1 MLKSILKYIGFIF
14 LGLIILLFSILGLAY
29 FYRNRIVEL
38 FVNQANKYISAKIL
52 VDKINLEFWET
63 FPYISLEFQNI
74 RIKESIPKSD
84 SNFAEAKKLYVSLS
98 LQDIIN
104 QKIRV
109 KQIVLKDG
117 MMNFKLLKNGQNNFT
132 LLKTNTDSTTNSTIV
147 FDLSDIK
154 LSNMNLKYMDE
165 DSDNQYDIKII
176 SSEADFHFV
185 NSNWDINLN
194 ADVVSNQLKFNKLPF
209 FKNTPMKIKSSIKYI
224 EENEK
229 YIINPS
235 QIDVSNA
242 IFNLTGF
249 VTLDNK
255 PYVDLKFSEK
265 NSDIKTMLSLIPEKI
280 SKPLERYKSN
290 GSVYFNGIV
299 KGYFNRGNKPLV
311 EMKFGCKNAQF
322 NHPDYDISIKNA
334 GFLGEYSNGMGEK
347 KSISYF
353 SLKNIHATFEDKDL
367 DGEMKLNN
375 LNEPELDFKIKT
387 TLNID
392 HFLKYFPQESIESAE
407 GLVGINLTFSGKT
420 DEIKNKIYTSVSS
433 SGDINLQNTAIKLKN
448 KDWIF
453 NELNGEFLFD
463 NTDISIKE
471 LRCNAGKSDIK
482 FIGTLKNIIP
492 FFTHNNQNLN
502 LIASLESE
510 KMFLDE
516 LIFSKTATDSKLKI
530 DFPENIALD
539 FKAKIKNFYYKK
551 IYAQNCQTHLMYE
564 NKKLMLDEVAFD
576 FANGKMKMKS
586 SIVQKVD
593 STLDLQTVFDVQHA
607 EIDSVL
613 AMNDN
618 FGQTFMTNKTL
629 KGELTA
635 QLKINF
641 SMSNTGIINKQ
652 SVNADINM
660 SIKNGKLYQFEPLKK
675 LSKFVNEEALTEV
688 RFSEL
693 KNDFKIY
700 NQTVFI
706 PEMTIKSNIT
716 TMQIRG
722 THGFDNQFEYK
733 LKVPLR
739 NYRKKE
745 NLEDENAIENDGK
758 GGLNLYLKIAGNPD
772 DFKVSYDGKAVR
784 QHIKERWQ
792 EEKKQFLQLFKKDYE
807 IKKQEKEKNIG
818 LKEDEFLDL

>member
-132 LLKTNTDSTTNSTIV
+132 LLKTNTDSTANSTIV

-242 IFNLTGF
+242 IFNFTGF

-392 HFLKYFPQESIESAE
+392 HFLKYFPQESIESAD

-618 FGQTFMTNKTL
+618 FGQTFITNKIL

-641 SMSNTGIINKQ
+641 SMSNTGIIKKQ

-660 SIKNGKLYQFEPLKK
+660 SVKNGKLYQFEPLKK

-745 NLEDENAIENDGK
+745 NLEDENAVENDGK

>member
-132 LLKTNTDSTTNSTIV
+132 LLKTNTDSTANSTIV

-290 GSVYFNGIV
+290 GNVYFNGIV

-387 TLNID
+387 T
-392 HFLKYFPQESIESAE
+392 KYFPQESIESAE

-433 SGDINLQNTAIKLKN
+433 SGDINLQNTTIKLKN
-448 KDWIF
+448 KDWVF

-564 NKKLMLDEVAFD
+564 NKKLILDDVAFD

-586 SIVQKVD
+586 SLVQKVD
-593 STLDLQTVFDVQHA
+593 STIDLQTVFDVQHA

-618 FGQTFMTNKTL
+618 FGQTFITNKIL

-641 SMSNTGIINKQ
+641 SMSNTGIIKKQ

-745 NLEDENAIENDGK
+745 NLEDENAVENDGK

>member
-132 LLKTNTDSTTNSTIV
+132 LLKTNTDSTANSTIV

-290 GSVYFNGIV
+290 GNVYFNGIV

-433 SGDINLQNTAIKLKN
+433 SGDINLQNTTIKLKN
-448 KDWIF
+448 KDWVF

-564 NKKLMLDEVAFD
+564 NKKLILDDVAFD

-586 SIVQKVD
+586 SLVQKVD
-593 STLDLQTVFDVQHA
+593 STIDLQTVFDVQHA

-618 FGQTFMTNKTL
+618 FGQTFITNKIL

-641 SMSNTGIINKQ
+641 SMSNTGIIKKQ

-745 NLEDENAIENDGK
+745 NLEDENAVENDGK

>member
-1 MLKSILKYIGFIF
+1 
-14 LGLIILLFSILGLAY
+14 
-29 FYRNRIVEL
+29 
-38 FVNQANKYISAKIL
+38 
-52 VDKINLEFWET
+52 
-63 FPYISLEFQNI
+63 
-74 RIKESIPKSD
+74 
-84 SNFAEAKKLYVSLS
+84 
-98 LQDIIN
+98 
-104 QKIRV
+104 
-109 KQIVLKDG
+109 
-117 MMNFKLLKNGQNNFT
+117 
-132 LLKTNTDSTTNSTIV
+132 
-147 FDLSDIK
+147 
-154 LSNMNLKYMDE
+154 MDE

-311 EMKFGCKNAQF
+311 EMKFGCKNVQF

-334 GFLGEYSNGMGEK
+334 GFLGEYSIGMGEK

-387 TLNID
+387 TLNIN
-392 HFLKYFPQESIESAE
+392 HVLKYFPQENIESAE

-433 SGDINLQNTAIKLKN
+433 SGDINLQNTTIKLKN
-448 KDWIF
+448 KDWVF
-453 NELNGEFLFD
+453 NQLNGEFLFD

-471 LRCNAGKSDIK
+471 LKCSAGKSDIK
-482 FIGTLKNIIP
+482 FTGTLKNIIP

-502 LIASLESE
+502 LVASLESE
-510 KMFLDE
+510 KMYLDDI
-516 LIFSKTATDSKLKI
+516 LYSKTATDSKLKI

-551 IYAQNCQTHLMYE
+551 IYAQSCQTHLMYE
-564 NKKLMLDEVAFD
+564 NKKLLLEDVAFD

-586 SIVQKVD
+586 SMVQKVD

-745 NLEDENAIENDGK
+745 NLEDENAVENDGK

-772 DFKVSYDGKAVR
+772 NFKVSYDGKAVR